1 MPCPIRTAAVVVY
14 PAIGITEDRT
24 QNVYGLWY
32 FPGGAKRESGSSAE
46 DLWVSSSDH
55 KPKENPMIT
64 IRTQGDEGLVE
75 TGTVSKNCWID
86 ARNVGKDDLFRLE
99 HEFGIAAELLT
110 DIMDAD
116 EQARIEKEDDYTAL
130 IVRLPV
136 YDKSYEVAF
145 FTLPLGIILF
155 SDKIVTICQRSSDA
169 LEDILKNRIRGF
181 SIRNKSTFVLNL
193 LGRAAFTFLKSLK
206 ELNKRTNFIEWEL
219 QRSIKNNELIQLL
232 SLQKSLVYFT
242 TSIKTNE
249 LLLEKLQKS
258 PLIRFKEDE
267 KELLEDVVT
276 ENKQAIEMANIY
288 SSILTGTMDAFASVI
303 SNNLNIVMKRLTIVS
318 IVLMIPTL
326 VYSFF
331 GMNVGLPFAGLPFAG
346 AGILGA
352 SLLAS
357 VLGAILLNTD
367 RRRKKIT
374 PRVIPYS
381 HLMGL

>member
-1 MPCPIRTAAVVVY
+1 
-14 PAIGITEDRT
+14 
-24 QNVYGLWY
+24 
-32 FPGGAKRESGSSAE
+32 
-46 DLWVSSSDH
+46 
-55 KPKENPMIT
+55 MIV
-64 IRTQGDEGLVE
+64 IRTQGEYGLTE
-75 TGTVSKNCWID
+75 TDTVAKGCWID
-86 ARNVGKDDLFRLE
+86 ARDLTKADLKRLQ
-99 HEFGIAAELLT
+99 HEFSISGELLT

-136 YDKSYEVAF
+136 YDDSYEVSF
-145 FTLPLGIILF
+145 FTLPLGIVLF

-169 LEDILKNRIRGF
+169 LDDLLKNRIRGF
-181 SIRNKSTFVLNL
+181 NIRNKSAFVLNL

-206 ELNKRTNFIEWEL
+206 ELNKRTNSIEREL

-258 PLIRFKEDE
+258 SFFRFKEDE
-267 KELLEDVVT
+267 RELLEDVLT

-326 VYSFF
+326 IYSFY
-331 GMNVGLPFAGLPFAG
+331 GMNVALPFQEHAITGWSILG
-346 AGILGA
+346 ISLVISILGA
-352 SLLAS
+352 I
-357 VLGAILLNTD
+357 VLNLEMK
-367 RRRKKIT
+367 RKKLRAKGKIKR
-374 PRVIPYS
+374 PAFYS
-381 HLMGL
+381 PISL